1 MSRIAFHIAINTLHT
16 TTRKIVYAMPPSHF
30 FRFTSQRQCFH
41 LVFLVNIVKEK
52 EKVNQNEM
60 KVGCCTVAYL
70 ASGTKK
76 KQDEVKVLEDSIKKL
91 SDEKVKSSGSGEL
104 DATCRICLRTKFAD
118 GVGHLCNYCNI
129 RCCARCGGKVSLRSG
144 KVIWVCILCRK
155 KQELLIKTGNWLHT
169 TMGGKQLTPNEME
182 KFVDIGSRSET
193 ASVRSD
199 TSSIVKGKL
208 ERALSSEKENIQ
220 QGLNRPPLQRT
231 TSQGREPVRRQYSY
245 GDPRS
250 SDSHR
255 PSSNE
260 SGRILPNPSETRRR
274 CSISD
279 LSDATLRDESRA
291 FREKN
296 RYHDTSHES
305 SNDRTRDSPIEY
317 DRSRSRE
324 HSCDRHRDFMD
335 DRSCD
340 SRCYTESSLDRH
352 RNIEEDR
359 RSRSDR
365 SGTRGAN
372 KGNRRKVESVVRND
386 SLSSDQS
393 ESVRPPPPKP
403 HKHKSRG
410 KQKHR
415 EISGSSS
422 DDEVRSTPDY
432 TSCDEPEIESESVS
446 EKGELVECLSRSNR
460 HDSHKWQNVE
470 STCDSQKN
478 FSSSSRKI
486 VRFDYVNDSQRRRCP
501 VLYDSSSYSVEDD
514 DPHVKDS
521 GIDTSSSATLNEEN
535 NNKNPCTWKPS
546 SDGTKYTGY
555 LTLKKT
561 IKEGIGTSDPAILG
575 LKVAG
580 GKYLLNGKIGA
591 IIEKVKKGSIADTV
605 GQLKPGDE
613 ILQWNKQSLQGRS
626 IKDVSDIIA
635 DTKQDAEVELI
646 IRIRLLTRANAGNYQ
661 LDPRKPDMYHD
672 GRPSVT
678 ITSPGSPGTVR
689 SKPHSIKGSPRV
701 QLKLWYD
708 SQKQTFYVTVIC
720 ATDIPLKGPS
730 RKTRNLY
737 VKLYLLPDRGAES
750 KRRTKPIANTNE
762 PKWNVKFIY
771 DCVRWSDLK
780 LNSLEVTLWDYN
792 PKCAS
797 DFLGE
802 YVIDIN
808 SAPLDNQPEWYSLH
822 DETSQLRSR
831 HNMYIDSEIASSIT
845 SADRLSP
852 PSTISRLSDSDASEY
867 DEEFMRVDRKLIGG
881 DGASISSIGSSC
893 SPPLVSEDSSE
904 MVIDTHRLSRR
915 DISLSSIHSTRRRPN
930 IVLSKDDYQY
940 HRGVLGQQNN
950 PNVITDSARLRSR
963 SAAQSPIYDSHSGR
977 SRSKSP
983 NRRGLSD
990 SRSLSPPGAR
1000 PSSPH
1005 GGHRQ
1010 IVENRRTTQSANA
1023 TPTGTPSP
1031 KKRQLP
1037 QIPTAY
1043 HSKSFNREFNEKAK
1057 QVRIRMEIYKGV
1069 STITPVGMY
1078 SDTEIVTRSEKP
1090 HSYHRGSYM
1099 MQQDID
1105 RLNSGMM
1112 SMSLS
1117 GDRDSDDAASECS
1130 SVSKM
1135 SVNSAFSTQ
1144 SERPRGA
1151 RSFSKFSSRMM
1162 NYGPVH
1168 QRQNYAIRMQ
1178 RSPSNS
1184 SDLPPE
1190 KTDGSLSDTAVTSGE
1205 MINDGKRDHS
1215 SANRMAQY
1223 MGLSKKSRSTSQL
1236 SASGRKKRLGFRKKD
1251 STRIRVQ
1258 RSEEICPHDYQ
1269 YLKQSSSQSSDG
1281 EGSVSSESAHYIPS
1295 FRSAQEDLLL
1305 GSFLEDLGPG
1315 QLVGRQNLVTPCRG
1329 DIQLSLIDTKGSLD
1343 VEVIRAR
1350 GLSAKPNSKLL
1361 PAPYVKVYLVRGK
1374 QIVVKAK
1381 TQIARRTLDPLYQQ
1395 ILHLVKSYH
1404 DCILQVTVWGDYGRL
1419 EKKVFMGAAQIKLDT
1434 LDLSNIVIGW
1444 YKLYNT
1450 PSVPDTSCNTKTMM
1464 SSKGSFG

>member
-1 MSRIAFHIAINTLHT
+1 METLRAHNFISKSQSSFLSLSKDNLKDGEAIVLLDFAENYSFVVQDAVQGYYWDNSQATIHPFTVYHKVEGSLKCTSLCVISDHMRHDTATVHAFLCEVVPFLKSVVINIQLIMYWSDGAASQYKNYKNLQNLLKHKEDFGIT
-16 TTRKIVYAMPPSHF
+16 AEWHF
-30 FRFTSQRQCFH
+30 FATAHGKSPCDGIGGTVKRLARAASLQATVSRHILTPLQLYEWAKAHISGIHFFYIISHVVEDNFQHVLESRFRSLKTVPGTRTHHCFRVTNSNE
-41 LVFLVNIVKEK
+41 LCMYRISSDTLGITTKSKEK
-52 EKVNQNEM
+52 
-60 KVGCCTVAYL
+60 
-70 ASGTKK
+70 
-76 KQDEVKVLEDSIKKL
+76 
-91 SDEKVKSSGSGEL
+91 
-104 DATCRICLRTKFAD
+104 
-118 GVGHLCNYCNI
+118 
-129 RCCARCGGKVSLRSG
+129 
-144 KVIWVCILCRK
+144 
-155 KQELLIKTGNWLHT
+155 
-169 TMGGKQLTPNEME
+169 
-182 KFVDIGSRSET
+182 
-193 ASVRSD
+193 
-199 TSSIVKGKL
+199 
-208 ERALSSEKENIQ
+208 
-220 QGLNRPPLQRT
+220 
-231 TSQGREPVRRQYSY
+231 
-245 GDPRS
+245 
-250 SDSHR
+250 
-255 PSSNE
+255 SSNFKA
-260 SGRILPNPSETRRR
+260 GMYVAAMY
-274 CSISD
+274 
-279 LSDATLRDESRA
+279 DADWYA
-291 FREKN
+291 G
-296 RYHDTSHES
+296 
-305 SNDRTRDSPIEY
+305 
-317 DRSRSRE
+317 
-324 HSCDRHRDFMD
+324 
-335 DRSCD
+335 
-340 SRCYTESSLDRH
+340 
-352 RNIEEDR
+352 
-359 RSRSDR
+359 
-365 SGTRGAN
+365 GTRGAN

-446 EKGELVECLSRSNR
+446 EKGETEVL
-460 HDSHKWQNVE
+460 
-470 STCDSQKN
+470 SQKWGEDEIFDAKMQKF
-478 FSSSSRKI
+478 FS
-486 VRFDYVNDSQRRRCP
+486 
-501 VLYDSSSYSVEDD
+501 
-514 DPHVKDS
+514 
-521 GIDTSSSATLNEEN
+521 
-535 NNKNPCTWKPS
+535 NPCTWKPS

-646 IRIRLLTRANAGNYQ
+646 VSRTNSDQECNRRRSGVILSHRDYQ

-737 VKLYLLPDRGAES
+737 VKLYLLPDRGEFKYFSAES

-1069 STITPVGMY
+1069 SSGGSRGSGSITPVGMY

>member
-1 MSRIAFHIAINTLHT
+1 MF
-16 TTRKIVYAMPPSHF
+16 
-30 FRFTSQRQCFH
+30 
-41 LVFLVNIVKEK
+41 
-52 EKVNQNEM
+52 
-60 KVGCCTVAYL
+60 
-70 ASGTKK
+70 
-76 KQDEVKVLEDSIKKL
+76 
-91 SDEKVKSSGSGEL
+91 SDQE
-104 DATCRICLRTKFAD
+104 
-118 GVGHLCNYCNI
+118 CN
-129 RCCARCGGKVSLRSG
+129 RMRSG
-144 KVIWVCILCRK
+144 VIL
-155 KQELLIKTGNWLHT
+155 
-169 TMGGKQLTPNEME
+169 
-182 KFVDIGSRSET
+182 
-193 ASVRSD
+193 
-199 TSSIVKGKL
+199 
-208 ERALSSEKENIQ
+208 
-220 QGLNRPPLQRT
+220 
-231 TSQGREPVRRQYSY
+231 
-245 GDPRS
+245 
-250 SDSHR
+250 SHR
-255 PSSNE
+255 
-260 SGRILPNPSETRRR
+260 
-274 CSISD
+274 D
-279 LSDATLRDESRA
+279 
-291 FREKN
+291 
-296 RYHDTSHES
+296 
-305 SNDRTRDSPIEY
+305 
-317 DRSRSRE
+317 
-324 HSCDRHRDFMD
+324 
-335 DRSCD
+335 
-340 SRCYTESSLDRH
+340 
-352 RNIEEDR
+352 
-359 RSRSDR
+359 
-365 SGTRGAN
+365 
-372 KGNRRKVESVVRND
+372 
-386 SLSSDQS
+386 
-393 ESVRPPPPKP
+393 
-403 HKHKSRG
+403 
-410 KQKHR
+410 
-415 EISGSSS
+415 
-422 DDEVRSTPDY
+422 
-432 TSCDEPEIESESVS
+432 
-446 EKGELVECLSRSNR
+446 
-460 HDSHKWQNVE
+460 
-470 STCDSQKN
+470 
-478 FSSSSRKI
+478 
-486 VRFDYVNDSQRRRCP
+486 
-501 VLYDSSSYSVEDD
+501 
-514 DPHVKDS
+514 
-521 GIDTSSSATLNEEN
+521 
-535 NNKNPCTWKPS
+535 
-546 SDGTKYTGY
+546 
-555 LTLKKT
+555 
-561 IKEGIGTSDPAILG
+561 
-575 LKVAG
+575 
-580 GKYLLNGKIGA
+580 
-591 IIEKVKKGSIADTV
+591 
-605 GQLKPGDE
+605 
-613 ILQWNKQSLQGRS
+613 
-626 IKDVSDIIA
+626 
-635 DTKQDAEVELI
+635 
-646 IRIRLLTRANAGNYQ
+646 YQ

-737 VKLYLLPDRGAES
+737 VKLYLLPDRGEFKYFSAES

-1069 STITPVGMY
+1069 SSGGSRGSGSITPVGMY

-1281 EGSVSSESAHYIPS
+1281 EGSVSKGGRKRSCGVQRSQEIPLSQQHAASLVKQPSRDSTDGSLNSISSDGSVVYIPS

>member
-1 MSRIAFHIAINTLHT
+1 MF
-16 TTRKIVYAMPPSHF
+16 
-30 FRFTSQRQCFH
+30 
-41 LVFLVNIVKEK
+41 
-52 EKVNQNEM
+52 
-60 KVGCCTVAYL
+60 
-70 ASGTKK
+70 
-76 KQDEVKVLEDSIKKL
+76 
-91 SDEKVKSSGSGEL
+91 SDQE
-104 DATCRICLRTKFAD
+104 
-118 GVGHLCNYCNI
+118 CN
-129 RCCARCGGKVSLRSG
+129 RMRSG
-144 KVIWVCILCRK
+144 VIL
-155 KQELLIKTGNWLHT
+155 
-169 TMGGKQLTPNEME
+169 
-182 KFVDIGSRSET
+182 
-193 ASVRSD
+193 
-199 TSSIVKGKL
+199 
-208 ERALSSEKENIQ
+208 
-220 QGLNRPPLQRT
+220 
-231 TSQGREPVRRQYSY
+231 
-245 GDPRS
+245 
-250 SDSHR
+250 SHR
-255 PSSNE
+255 
-260 SGRILPNPSETRRR
+260 
-274 CSISD
+274 D
-279 LSDATLRDESRA
+279 
-291 FREKN
+291 
-296 RYHDTSHES
+296 
-305 SNDRTRDSPIEY
+305 
-317 DRSRSRE
+317 
-324 HSCDRHRDFMD
+324 
-335 DRSCD
+335 
-340 SRCYTESSLDRH
+340 
-352 RNIEEDR
+352 
-359 RSRSDR
+359 
-365 SGTRGAN
+365 
-372 KGNRRKVESVVRND
+372 
-386 SLSSDQS
+386 
-393 ESVRPPPPKP
+393 
-403 HKHKSRG
+403 
-410 KQKHR
+410 
-415 EISGSSS
+415 
-422 DDEVRSTPDY
+422 
-432 TSCDEPEIESESVS
+432 
-446 EKGELVECLSRSNR
+446 
-460 HDSHKWQNVE
+460 
-470 STCDSQKN
+470 
-478 FSSSSRKI
+478 
-486 VRFDYVNDSQRRRCP
+486 
-501 VLYDSSSYSVEDD
+501 
-514 DPHVKDS
+514 
-521 GIDTSSSATLNEEN
+521 
-535 NNKNPCTWKPS
+535 
-546 SDGTKYTGY
+546 
-555 LTLKKT
+555 
-561 IKEGIGTSDPAILG
+561 
-575 LKVAG
+575 
-580 GKYLLNGKIGA
+580 
-591 IIEKVKKGSIADTV
+591 
-605 GQLKPGDE
+605 
-613 ILQWNKQSLQGRS
+613 
-626 IKDVSDIIA
+626 
-635 DTKQDAEVELI
+635 
-646 IRIRLLTRANAGNYQ
+646 YQ

-737 VKLYLLPDRGAES
+737 VKLYLLPDRGEFKYFSAES

-990 SRSLSPPGAR
+990 SRSLSPPVKKKEKADILSIPKSTICSIIHKYQCNGSLENLPQKSRRKALNALLTIECTHGERATEPTAQSVCVSFMDGKSCRGKISLFPLLFLTLKRKGYFPFCETSFFKEVLRYFSDRNVIFKGLKHNDYGHIVIVSMFEFVKLILPR

-1069 STITPVGMY
+1069 SSGGSRGSGSITPVGMY

-1281 EGSVSSESAHYIPS
+1281 EGSVSKGGRKRSCGVQRSQEIPLSQQHAASLVKQPSRDSTDGSLNSISSDGSVVYIPS

>member
-1 MSRIAFHIAINTLHT
+1 MF
-16 TTRKIVYAMPPSHF
+16 
-30 FRFTSQRQCFH
+30 
-41 LVFLVNIVKEK
+41 
-52 EKVNQNEM
+52 
-60 KVGCCTVAYL
+60 
-70 ASGTKK
+70 
-76 KQDEVKVLEDSIKKL
+76 
-91 SDEKVKSSGSGEL
+91 SDQE
-104 DATCRICLRTKFAD
+104 
-118 GVGHLCNYCNI
+118 CN
-129 RCCARCGGKVSLRSG
+129 RMRSG
-144 KVIWVCILCRK
+144 VIL
-155 KQELLIKTGNWLHT
+155 
-169 TMGGKQLTPNEME
+169 
-182 KFVDIGSRSET
+182 
-193 ASVRSD
+193 
-199 TSSIVKGKL
+199 
-208 ERALSSEKENIQ
+208 
-220 QGLNRPPLQRT
+220 
-231 TSQGREPVRRQYSY
+231 
-245 GDPRS
+245 
-250 SDSHR
+250 SHR
-255 PSSNE
+255 
-260 SGRILPNPSETRRR
+260 
-274 CSISD
+274 D
-279 LSDATLRDESRA
+279 
-291 FREKN
+291 
-296 RYHDTSHES
+296 
-305 SNDRTRDSPIEY
+305 
-317 DRSRSRE
+317 
-324 HSCDRHRDFMD
+324 
-335 DRSCD
+335 
-340 SRCYTESSLDRH
+340 
-352 RNIEEDR
+352 
-359 RSRSDR
+359 
-365 SGTRGAN
+365 
-372 KGNRRKVESVVRND
+372 
-386 SLSSDQS
+386 
-393 ESVRPPPPKP
+393 
-403 HKHKSRG
+403 
-410 KQKHR
+410 
-415 EISGSSS
+415 
-422 DDEVRSTPDY
+422 
-432 TSCDEPEIESESVS
+432 
-446 EKGELVECLSRSNR
+446 
-460 HDSHKWQNVE
+460 
-470 STCDSQKN
+470 
-478 FSSSSRKI
+478 
-486 VRFDYVNDSQRRRCP
+486 
-501 VLYDSSSYSVEDD
+501 
-514 DPHVKDS
+514 
-521 GIDTSSSATLNEEN
+521 
-535 NNKNPCTWKPS
+535 
-546 SDGTKYTGY
+546 
-555 LTLKKT
+555 
-561 IKEGIGTSDPAILG
+561 
-575 LKVAG
+575 
-580 GKYLLNGKIGA
+580 
-591 IIEKVKKGSIADTV
+591 
-605 GQLKPGDE
+605 
-613 ILQWNKQSLQGRS
+613 
-626 IKDVSDIIA
+626 
-635 DTKQDAEVELI
+635 
-646 IRIRLLTRANAGNYQ
+646 YQ

-737 VKLYLLPDRGAES
+737 VKLYLLPDRGEFKYFSAES

-990 SRSLSPPGAR
+990 SRSLSPPGASIIHKYQCNGSLENLPQKSRRKALNALLTIECTHGERATEPTAQSVCVSFMDGKSIKKLEKNIYTLEEPAQSHYLNIFENICLNENLKTPKSLSCTGQLFDVIPKRLEPLTCIENWTDEWACPPCLKHNDYGHIVIVSMFEFVKLILPR

-1069 STITPVGMY
+1069 SSGGSRGSGSITPVGMY